1 MTPRKVLTFIVV
13 LLSLSGSAAPVAAL
27 TFTWDPSGAN
37 PSLGGTSFTADS
49 MTMAN
54 YLFAVVQTNG
64 LTPEHFIQPITSFQR
79 SGSSVAVAGLGSTFG
94 LYFDINAVFSV
105 VGGPHFDSLDVRLM
119 ADRNADNGTV
129 SSTLTGVSFSNAAG
143 VANDFQLAHGT
154 LITAT
159 LALDPVTG
167 IRHAHFLDT
176 FVPEPNEAG
185 FFVTPEA
192 GVPVLLQ
199 IDLTTPP
206 DSFQAIPQSDGTTI
220 QLVNNGAGTAVLVP
234 EPGSLGLLVGGITL
248 LALARCRHTGRGRK
262 RAPLE
267 SGEAVRAEF
276 A

>member
-1 MTPRKVLTFIVV
+1 MTSRKVLTFVV
-13 LLSLSGSAAPVAAL
+13 ILLSFSCSAAPAAEL
-27 TFTWDPSGAN
+27 TFTWDPAGAN
-37 PSLGGTSFTADS
+37 PSLGGTSFAADS
-49 MTMAN
+49 MTLAN
-54 YLFAVVQTNG
+54 YLFGVVQTNG
-64 LTPEHFIQPITSFQR
+64 LTPEHLIQPITSFQR
-79 SGSSVAVAGLGSTFG
+79 NGSPVAVAGLGNTFG
-94 LYFDINAVFSV
+94 LYFDISAVFST

-143 VANDFQLAHGT
+143 VANDFQLAHGS
-154 LITAT
+154 LVAAT
-159 LALDPVTG
+159 VALDPATG

-176 FVPEPNEAG
+176 FAPEPNQTG
-185 FFVTPEA
+185 FFVAPGA
-192 GVPVLLQ
+192 GVPLLLQ

-206 DSFQAIPQSDGTTI
+206 DTFQAIPQSDGTTI

-248 LALARCRHTGRGRK
+248 LALARCRHTANGRK

-267 SGEAVRAEF
+267 SGEAARADF